1 LRWFGDDAPIRQLA
15 TEAALPISTSYRYLH
30 EAIDVIAEQAP
41 DVHEVLD
48 RAKREQWSQVT
59 WDETLIAIDRI
70 NERNEARNH
79 RWYSGKHKTQGGNVQ
94 ILADPGGFPVWSSEV
109 EPGSVHDITAARAHC
124 LGALYKAAADRVPT
138 LADKG
143 YAGAGIGVH
152 TPVKGRDL
160 DRENQSYNMLL
171 AAVRAIGERAN
182 AELKQRWRCLRRIR
196 LCPNRISAV
205 VAAAIVLSTLQRG
218 N

>member
-41 DVHEVLD
+41 DLHEVLD

-70 NERNEARNH
+70 NERNEAGNH

-94 ILADPGGFPVWSSEV
+94 IPADPGGVV
-109 EPGSVHDITAARAHC
+109 ERSRTRQRPRHHRSPRAL
-124 LGALYKAAADRVPT
+124 LGRV
-138 LADKG
+138 
-143 YAGAGIGVH
+143 V
-152 TPVKGRDL
+152 
-160 DRENQSYNMLL
+160 QSC
-171 AAVRAIGERAN
+171 G
-182 AELKQRWRCLRRIR
+182 
-196 LCPNRISAV
+196 
-205 VAAAIVLSTLQRG
+205 
-218 N
+218 